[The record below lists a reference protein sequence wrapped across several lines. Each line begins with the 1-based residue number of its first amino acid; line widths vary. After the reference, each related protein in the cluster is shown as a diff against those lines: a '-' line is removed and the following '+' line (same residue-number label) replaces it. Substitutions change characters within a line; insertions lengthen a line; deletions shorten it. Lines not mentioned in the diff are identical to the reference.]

1 MDADAHEPEQTVSL
15 GQITAALRRQG
26 RIAVAGALFGA
37 FAAGGLTLA
46 APASY
51 TATAVVALTALPDN
65 PLSSS
70 TTARAVNTATEIEIV
85 RSTAVA
91 EKAAASLHT
100 GEAVGTLIG
109 RVSVSTP
116 QDSAVLRITFSDS
129 NPAAAA
135 AGANAF
141 AQTYLAYRSDLAQS
155 RITTAAGA
163 LDSRL
168 NDLVAQRSA
177 ANAAAASASTE
188 AARTTATNRAAN
200 LSSLIGDLE
209 QQRAK
214 LNNPTLGSAGD
225 LVGHA
230 EPPAAPTGRGPT
242 VMIIAGTAMG
252 LVLGLLLA
260 LLWDRR
266 GHRVRDR
273 HQVQAHS
280 GAPVLASVPLDDD
293 PSAAP
298 ARAEAYRRLAV
309 IAAAAA
315 RDARGTALG
324 RGDTGG
330 RLVLAGAGAQD
341 GGEAAGRLAGAIGAH
356 VGPNTPT
363 TLLCPAPSV
372 AAGRRAAALQA
383 GARVPIVLP
392 LDDLEPGAA
401 PVAGGAGLPGAGG
414 PGLPESGQDRGQDGG
429 LLIVDAVST
438 DRRSTALAL
447 LTPGTP
453 VLVLVRLGETRVEE
467 LERVVADVRAAGAT
481 VTGVVVQ
488 YPPRRR
494 WGRGRRPGA
503 STSPSPAAHLAAS
516 DRAPRPVAPGVLVS
530 TARRD

>member
-15 GQITAALRRQG
+15 GQVTAALRRQG
-26 RIAVAGALFGA
+26 RIAAAGAVLGALAAGGVA
-37 FAAGGLTLA
+37 FAA
-46 APASY
+46 PPSWS
-51 TATAVVALTALPDN
+51 ATAVVALTALPDN

-70 TTARAVNTATEIEIV
+70 AATRAVNTATEMEIV

-91 EKAAASLHT
+91 EKAARSLRT
-100 GEAVGTLIG
+100 NESAGALIS

-116 QDSAVLRITFSDS
+116 QDSAVLRITFRDDD
-129 NPAAAA
+129 PALAA

-141 AQTYLAYRSDLAQS
+141 AQTYLGYRSDLAQA

-163 LDSRL
+163 LDSRV

-177 ANAAAASASTE
+177 ADAAATAATTQN
-188 AARTTATNRAAN
+188 ARTAATNRSSN

-209 QQRAK
+209 QQRAR

-225 LVGHA
+225 LVGKA
-230 EPPAAPTGRGPT
+230 EVPTAPTGKGAATT
-242 VMIIAGTAMG
+242 VAAGTGAG

-260 LLWDRR
+260 LGWDRR

-280 GAPVLASVPLDDD
+280 GAPVLASVPLDED

-315 RDARGTALG
+315 RDARGVG
-324 RGDTGG
+324 GG

-356 VGPNTPT
+356 VGPGTPT
-363 TLLCPAPSV
+363 TLLCPAPSM

-383 GARVPIVLP
+383 GARTPTVLP
-392 LDDLEPGAA
+392 LDDLGPLAIGGDNAA
-401 PVAGGAGLPGAGG
+401 GVAGLAGV
-414 PGLPESGQDRGQDGG
+414 EGG
-429 LLIVDAVST
+429 LLVVDAVST
-438 DRRSTALAL
+438 DRRSTALAV

-494 WGRGRRPGA
+494 WSRSRRHAAPTA
-503 STSPSPAAHLAAS
+503 AFPTPAVEPAERTPRATGSAHLVSAARK
-516 DRAPRPVAPGVLVS
+516 D
-530 TARRD
+530 